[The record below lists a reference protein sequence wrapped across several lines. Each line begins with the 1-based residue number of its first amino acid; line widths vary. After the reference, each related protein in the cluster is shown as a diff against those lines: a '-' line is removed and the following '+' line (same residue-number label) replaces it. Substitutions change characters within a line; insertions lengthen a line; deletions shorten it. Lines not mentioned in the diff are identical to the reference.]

1 MVNLIIFDYTSTYI
15 YIYISFY
22 VVNSII
28 FFQTSIIILFVYFVS
43 YLEKLS
49 NTLQAKGG
57 TKKKKKNTKAFL
69 EQLLNSD
76 AVMKLQKNKKIIS
89 SIGWK

>member
-1 MVNLIIFDYTSTYI
+1 M
-15 YIYISFY
+15 
-22 VVNSII
+22 NSII

-57 TKKKKKNTKAFL
+57 PKKKKNTKAFL